1 MSYNEYRYPD
11 GMRGASVDNTGH
23 TERPSFGAFNVR
35 RNSLHLA
42 ASREDFTVQDTVA
55 GRKRAAEALE
65 KGMLVFDLLGNPL
78 TAEELKEA
86 D

>member
-1 MSYNEYRYPD
+1 MSYNEYRYTD

-23 TERPSFGAFNVR
+23 TERPNFGAFNVR

-55 GRKRAAEALE
+55 GRKQAAEALE
-65 KGMLVFDLLGNPL
+65 RGMLVFDLCGNPL
-78 TAEELKEA
+78 TAEDLKEA
-86 D
+86 E